1 MATRPDRVAPIAD
14 AIERYLRTHPDA
26 ADSVEGIRLWWLT
39 GDAAGEA
46 PEDVREALER
56 LEAAGIVERRAL
68 PGGQVIYGARRR

>member
-14 AIERYLRTHPDA
+14 AIERYLAAHPDA

-46 PEDVREALER
+46 PERVREALER
-56 LEAAGIVERRAL
+56 LVETGIVERRAL
-68 PGGQVIYGARRR
+68 PGGQVIYGARRH